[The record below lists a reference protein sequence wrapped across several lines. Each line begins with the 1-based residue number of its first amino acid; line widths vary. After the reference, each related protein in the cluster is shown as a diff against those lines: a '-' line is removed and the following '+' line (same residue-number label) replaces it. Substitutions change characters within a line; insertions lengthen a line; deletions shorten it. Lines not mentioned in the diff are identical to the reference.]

1 MNRGSQTTLCKISR
15 NKVLNEWYIQKCHKS
30 LVRDWSTRIS
40 AIGES
45 FPEEVILHFFFEV
58 AVGQKGKNA
67 TPDQEKALRDE

>member
-1 MNRGSQTTLCKISR
+1 M
-15 NKVLNEWYIQKCHKS
+15 LNEWYIQKCHKS